1 MNFEKFTMKAQ
12 EAVAKMQA
20 IATEQSHQE
29 LTTEHLL
36 QAMLE
41 ENNGIL
47 SSVLNR
53 LNVNQELLL
62 EIIKREVSRLPKVSS
77 TSSVFIGTNL
87 NKLFTSAQK
96 EATQLKDEYVSIE
109 HLLLALL
116 EVSGVSKKVLID
128 NGLTRDALLTAIK
141 AIRGTQRVVNQNP
154 EATFEA
160 LDKYARNLSEL
171 AKLGKLDPVIGRDE
185 EIRRILQVLS
195 RRTKNNPILIGE
207 PGVGKTAIAEGLA
220 LRILS
225 GDVPEGL
232 KDRMVVS
239 LDMGALIS
247 GAKFRGEFEERLKAV
262 IKEVSESNGQIILFI
277 DEIHTLVGAGK
288 TDGAMDASNLLKP
301 ALARGELR
309 CVGATTL
316 EEYKRYIEK
325 DSALERRFQ
334 PVFVDEPDVE
344 DTISI
349 LRGLKERYE
358 LHHGVRIQDSAL
370 VAAAALSHRY
380 IADRFLPDKAIDLI
394 DEAASKIRIEIDSM
408 PEELDEKERRIKRI
422 EIELVGMEKD
432 KDAASK
438 SRKEEL
444 QADLANLKA
453 ERDELKS
460 HWQLEKDCIQKI
472 RESKSAIDDLKVAEE
487 RAEREGNLQRVAEI
501 RYDLLAKAEN
511 TLQESRKLLAE
522 IQKNQKML
530 KEEVGTEDISEI
542 ISRWTGIPLSKL
554 LEAEKEKLLLMEERL
569 SKRVIGQS
577 DAIEAVSD
585 AVRRA
590 RAGLQDGHRPIG
602 SFVFLGSTG
611 VGKTEL
617 AKALAE
623 FLFDDEQAMIRL
635 DMSEYMEKHSVS
647 RLIGSPP
654 GYVGYDDGGQL
665 TEAIRRRP
673 YAVLLLDE
681 IEKAHPDVFNILL
694 QVLDDGQ
701 LTDSKGRTVNFKN
714 VIIIMTSNI
723 GSDVILE
730 RLSNIDESERLLR
743 YEELKDQLVGMLSN
757 YMRPE
762 FINRLDEIVLFE
774 PLRKRD
780 IEKIVVNQLEYVR
793 TMLHSQ
799 QIELVV
805 SDEAISKISEL
816 GYSPTFGARP
826 LKRVIQKFV
835 INPISKQVISGELV
849 AGSKV
854 DVLVRGSELAIKKVA
869 NDH

>member
-1 MNFEKFTMKAQ
+1 
-12 EAVAKMQA
+12 
-20 IATEQSHQE
+20 
-29 LTTEHLL
+29 
-36 QAMLE
+36 
-41 ENNGIL
+41 
-47 SSVLNR
+47 
-53 LNVNQELLL
+53 
-62 EIIKREVSRLPKVSS
+62 LPKVSS